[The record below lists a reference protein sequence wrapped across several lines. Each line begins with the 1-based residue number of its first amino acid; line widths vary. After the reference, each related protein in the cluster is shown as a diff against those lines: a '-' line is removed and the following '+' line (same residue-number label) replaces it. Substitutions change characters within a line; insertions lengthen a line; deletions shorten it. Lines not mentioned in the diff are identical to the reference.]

1 MSFGARTLGYLADQV
16 SVSFTAAST
25 TNGSYFYYGWSAY
38 SNGAIGA
45 RQYIPG
51 NTIGSVTGSPF
62 FKGVQVVG
70 IYSNSTSSSAV
81 ATRYCVLLDGI
92 GNTAGFVTGV
102 IINGTTFT
110 PTSGFYDDTL
120 DATAYY
126 FDVSVAATVI
136 TASSTAVIF

>member
-1 MSFGARTLGYLADQV
+1 MSFAARANWSDSNQTT
-16 SVSFTAAST
+16 VSFTAANS

-51 NTIGSVTGSPF
+51 ITMGSVTGSPV

-70 IYSNSTSSSAV
+70 IYSNSTSTYLT

-110 PTSGFYDDTL
+110 PTSGFYDDTI

-126 FDVSVAATVI
+126 FNVGVSATVI
-136 TASSTAVIF
+136 TASSTAIIY

>member
-1 MSFGARTLGYLADQV
+1 MTFAARASWSGSNQTT
-16 SVSFTAAST
+16 VSFTAAST
-25 TNGSYFYYGWSAY
+25 TNGIYFYYGWSAY

-51 NTIGSVTGSPF
+51 STMGSVTGSPF
-62 FKGVQVVG
+62 FKNVQVVG
-70 IYSNSTSSSAV
+70 IYSNSTSNSST

-102 IINGTTFT
+102 IINGTPFT
-110 PTSGFYDDTL
+110 PTSGFYDDTI

-126 FDVSVAATVI
+126 FDVGVSSTVI
-136 TASSTAVIF
+136 TASSTAVIY

>member
-1 MSFGARTLGYLADQV
+1 MSFAARSLGYLDNLV
-16 SVSFTAAST
+16 SISFTAANSI
-25 TNGSYFYYGWSAY
+25 GGIYFYYGWSAY
-38 SNGAIGA
+38 SNGAPGA

-51 NTIGSVTGSPF
+51 STMGSVTGSPV

-70 IYSNSTSSSAV
+70 IYSNSTSAYLT

-92 GNTAGFVTGV
+92 SIGAGFVTGV

-110 PTSGFYDDTL
+110 PTSGFYDDTI

-126 FDVSVAATVI
+126 FNVGTSTTVI
-136 TASSTAVIF
+136 TASSTAVIY

>member
-1 MSFGARTLGYLADQV
+1 MTFAARASWSGSNQATVA
-16 SVSFTAAST
+16 FTAASA
-25 TNGSYFYYGWSAY
+25 TNGIYFYYGWSAY
-38 SNGAIGA
+38 ANGAPGA

-51 NTIGSVTGSPF
+51 STMGSVTGSPF

-70 IYSNSTSSSAV
+70 IYSNSTSSSSI

-110 PTSGFYDDTL
+110 PTSGFYDDTV

-126 FDVSVAATVI
+126 FDVGASSTVI
-136 TASSTAVIF
+136 TASSTAVIY

>member
-1 MSFGARTLGYLADQV
+1 MTFAARTLGYLNNQV
-16 SVSFTAAST
+16 SVSFTAANS

-51 NTIGSVTGSPF
+51 STMGSVTGSPF

-70 IYSNSTSSSAV
+70 IYSNSTSTYLA
-81 ATRYCVLLDGI
+81 ATRYCVLLDGT
-92 GNTAGFVTGV
+92 GGTAGFITGV

-110 PTSGFYDDTL
+110 PTSGFYDDTI

-126 FDVSVAATVI
+126 FDVGFSATVI
-136 TASSTAVIF
+136 TASSTAVIY